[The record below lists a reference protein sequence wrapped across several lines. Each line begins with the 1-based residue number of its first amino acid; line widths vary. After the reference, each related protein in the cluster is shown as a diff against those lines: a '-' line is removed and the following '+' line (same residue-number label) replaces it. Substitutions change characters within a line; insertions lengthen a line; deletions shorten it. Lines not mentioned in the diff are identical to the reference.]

1 MDTRQC
7 VGIVLRR
14 IRGGVK
20 EVISREK
27 DGHKAMC
34 RNSTEENKRRC
45 EVKEVI
51 SREKDGHKAMCRNS
65 TEENKRRCER

>member
-20 EVISREK
+20 G
-27 DGHKAMC
+27 D
-34 RNSTEENKRRC
+34 
-45 EVKEVI
+45 
-51 SREKDGHKAMCRNS
+51 EKDGHKAMCRNS
-65 TEENKRRCER
+65 TEENKRRCERR

>member
-45 EVKEVI
+45 E
-51 SREKDGHKAMCRNS
+51 
-65 TEENKRRCER
+65 RR